1 MICDGLSVAV
11 ARSGT
16 AIRGPSGIDCR
27 VSVLGAVGPIMDKT
41 RSVLIHCF
49 VVGSVVGKKL
59 FNNKFHYK
67 SKT

>member
-1 MICDGLSVAV
+1 VNRDPGA
-11 ARSGT
+11 
-16 AIRGPSGIDCR
+16 SGIDCW

-41 RSVLIHCF
+41 MSVLIRCF

-67 SKT
+67 SYT